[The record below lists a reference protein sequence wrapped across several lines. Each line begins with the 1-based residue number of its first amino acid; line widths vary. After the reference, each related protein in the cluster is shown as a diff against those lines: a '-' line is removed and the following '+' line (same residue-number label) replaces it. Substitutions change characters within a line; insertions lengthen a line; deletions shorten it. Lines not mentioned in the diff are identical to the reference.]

1 MMLSALRA
9 WAMALVPLPAFIDYK
24 PDSPHALMVLRE
36 YGGGTQFRG
45 RSKLD
50 RSVQLLFR
58 SDVPAT
64 TPNAASV
71 ASAHAWTVYRALLP
85 VPPVIVAAGGGKY
98 TVRPMQAPFFLERD
112 ASQRSTYV
120 FNVAVI
126 AAPD

>member
-1 MMLSALRA
+1 MLTALKA
-9 WAMALVPLPAFIDYK
+9 WVASLVARTIVLEFQPDTPNALV
-24 PDSPHALMVLRE
+24 VLRE
-36 YGGGTQFRG
+36 YGGGTQMRG

-58 SDVPAT
+58 SDTPT
-64 TPNAASV
+64 GTPNAAQT
-71 ASAHAWTVYRALLP
+71 ASADAWTVYRALLP

-112 ASQRSTYV
+112 ASLRSTYV